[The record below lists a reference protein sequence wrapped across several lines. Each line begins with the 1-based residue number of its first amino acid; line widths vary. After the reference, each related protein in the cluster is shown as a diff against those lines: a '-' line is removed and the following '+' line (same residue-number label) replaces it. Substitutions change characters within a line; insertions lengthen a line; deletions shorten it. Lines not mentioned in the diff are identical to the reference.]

1 MPSEAHGAPA
11 CAARCGQRCRL
22 RFCGHQIL
30 DRGLH
35 RRSVIDNERPG
46 RTQLTQWYRQLSE
59 KDNGR
64 EGRNSRA
71 VRRCGALPARSL
83 LAPDGLIVAVRR
95 SRPSP
100 VPPVGSRSVRGDRGR
115 LVVDESHV
123 FLLGRIEER
132 GDGPHQRV
140 RSSDLSP
147 GSHVVSCSSKFGEGA
162 DVAGLICARSLKGN
176 DGND

>member
-1 MPSEAHGAPA
+1 MLTADSGDRDLWLRQSRSRIGAPRRVRWLGWTPSWLVAPLSYVPSEAHGAPA

-83 LAPDGLIVAVRR
+83 LAPDGL
-95 SRPSP
+95 
-100 VPPVGSRSVRGDRGR
+100 
-115 LVVDESHV
+115 
-123 FLLGRIEER
+123 
-132 GDGPHQRV
+132 
-140 RSSDLSP
+140 
-147 GSHVVSCSSKFGEGA
+147 
-162 DVAGLICARSLKGN
+162 
-176 DGND
+176 